1 MCMRSDV
8 QSTNTQC
15 NQLANVLPTV
25 PKGVVKVTKI
35 GNGREVEEEMFYS
48 YWQKKYL
55 SRYEGTMRKRIIPE
69 RPEQKQISARPHSK
83 FANHH
88 IEMTFECISNLT
100 SSFT

>member
-8 QSTNTQC
+8 QSTNKQC

-69 RPEQKQISARPHSK
+69 RPKDLSK
-83 FANHH
+83 NRLVHDPTPSLL
-88 IEMTFECISNLT
+88 ITVLR
-100 SSFT
+100 